1 MESTRD
7 EVVRILHERGAC
19 AVAELAP
26 AMGVSQGS
34 VRRQLDIM
42 TAAGL
47 VDSRRERRPRGR
59 PLTVY
64 SLSEAG
70 EERSS
75 SVHYARLLDHIYPA
89 LSDLAAA
96 EVSGQAGSAI
106 LWRMFERIAERVA
119 EERAPHVRSAQL
131 GERVGEVVRALREVG
146 VLNEVVDEG
155 DAFRLSN
162 VGCPCR
168 STAEETD
175 AACEAD
181 RYSIELLLGAPV
193 EQVSTIAGGSNSCEY
208 LVRKS
213 TGETALAGFAVSPGA
228 PSEPLHAGGLSSAGP
243 SIRGSGI
250 RGSGIGSSGRKGS
263 GMRARVELQ

>member
-1 MESTRD
+1 MERTRD

-19 AVAELAP
+19 SVAELAT
-26 AMGVSQGS
+26 AVGVSHGS

-42 TAAGL
+42 ETASL
-47 VDSRRERRPRGR
+47 VESRRERRPRGR
-59 PLTVY
+59 PLTFY

-70 EERSS
+70 EEHSS

-89 LSDLAAA
+89 LSDLGTA
-96 EVSGQAGSAI
+96 EVSGQAGTAI
-106 LWRMFERIAERVA
+106 LWRMFERVAERVA
-119 EERAPHVRSAQL
+119 AERAPHVRSPNL
-131 GERVGEVVRALREVG
+131 GGRVAEVVAALREVG
-146 VLNEVVDEG
+146 VLNDVVDEG

-168 STAEETD
+168 STAQETD

-193 EQVSTIAGGSNSCEY
+193 EQVSTIAGGSSHCEY
-208 LVRKS
+208 LVRKP
-213 TGETALAGFAVSPGA
+213 TAETAPLGEALGETPRAGLAISPRELRLSA
-228 PSEPLHAGGLSSAGP
+228 PSVS
-243 SIRGSGI
+243 
-250 RGSGIGSSGRKGS
+250 GS

>member
-1 MESTRD
+1 MERTRD

-19 AVAELAP
+19 AVAELAT

-34 VRRQLDIM
+34 IRRQLDIM
-42 TAAGL
+42 AGAGL
-47 VDSRRERRPRGR
+47 VESRRERRPRGR

-89 LSDLAAA
+89 LSDLATA
-96 EVSGQAGSAI
+96 EVSGQAGTAI
-106 LWRMFERIAERVA
+106 LWRMFERVAERVA
-119 EERAPHVRSAQL
+119 DERAPHVRSANF
-131 GERVGEVVRALREVG
+131 GERVTEVVGALREVG
-146 VLNEVVDEG
+146 VLNDVVDEG

-168 STAEETD
+168 STAQETD

-193 EQVSTIAGGSNSCEY
+193 EQVSTIAGGSSICEY
-208 LVRKS
+208 LVRK
-213 TGETALAGFAVSPGA
+213 TGDEPAGAALLTGLAASPRMHR
-228 PSEPLHAGGLSSAGP
+228 SEPS
-243 SIRGSGI
+243 
-250 RGSGIGSSGRKGS
+250 
-263 GMRARVELQ
+263 MNARVELQ

>member
-1 MESTRD
+1 MERTRD
-7 EVVRILHERGAC
+7 EVVRILHERGGC
-19 AVAELAP
+19 SVAEIAT

-42 TAAGL
+42 EGAGL
-47 VDSRRERRPRGR
+47 VQSHRERRPRGR

-89 LSDLAAA
+89 LSELATA
-96 EVSGQAGSAI
+96 EVSGQAGAAI
-106 LWRMFERIAERVA
+106 LRRMFERIAERVA
-119 EERAPHVRSAQL
+119 DERSPHVRSANL
-131 GERVGEVVRALREVG
+131 GDRVDEVVGALREVG
-146 VLNEVVDEG
+146 VLHDVVDEG

-168 STAEETD
+168 STAQETD

-193 EQVSTIAGGSNSCEY
+193 EQVSTIVGGSSFCEY
-208 LVRKS
+208 LVRKAPDETS
-213 TGETALAGFAVSPGA
+213 GRNVNVAETAGATALAGLAASPA
-228 PSEPLHAGGLSSAGP
+228 ELQV
-243 SIRGSGI
+243 R
-250 RGSGIGSSGRKGS
+250 GS
-263 GMRARVELQ
+263 GMRTRVELQ